1 MRRLLTISI
10 LLLWWLTLYAGPTED
25 KEPEAATLA
34 EVNAQ
39 IAHEQQTG
47 NIEKEGNARW
57 QKIVT
62 LKNLSQT
69 EDLAAETEVQR
80 EWFRRHGQWEN
91 YYRTWQLRANAL
103 CALGKLQQSLQE
115 TQRML
120 DDAKERDNKLGR
132 AMAYKQI
139 GIIYLN
145 MKQTEPAVEALQH
158 YAELMKGEESDFNSI
173 SNIYYRMAKAY
184 DYDKAYERELQVTD
198 EWLKYLH
205 EKVGKIKRPDVREC
219 YNSCYLARAAAF
231 MGLKDFEKAGLA
243 LDTAAHHAHLT
254 NTALSLHHCYKMMA
268 RYYLALGNAA
278 KALLYTDS
286 VNMITNEKD
295 DHTDEVRAQALIMLG
310 QGEEAARIYQ
320 RLYHEK
326 DSVFGRDARQHLD
339 ELNTLFKVDEL
350 KTEQQRT
357 RFKYMLI
364 TTSSI
369 VLALLLLVLYGWR
382 SAIRQKKV
390 NEKLRVANERAK
402 ASSKMKS
409 EFIRNV
415 SHEIRTPLN
424 IVSGFTQIL
433 TTPDID
439 LSEDIKRDYLERVTE
454 NTDRITN
461 LVDRMLELTDASSEI
476 LIDRNDQT
484 GVLDIAVQAI
494 DQSKITAHTRP
505 GNPDSA
511 VVFDFINNISATSV
525 TILTN
530 KLNAVRALGQLLE
543 NAVKFTHEGS
553 ITLRLDSTDSIIR
566 FTVEDTGIGIPADQT
581 EHIFEEF
588 VQLDEFVDGTGIGLT
603 VARSI
608 AQRMGGNL
616 WLDTSY
622 SKGARFVLELPRN

>member
-25 KEPEAATLA
+25 KEPETATLA

-286 VNMITNEKD
+286 VSMITNEKD

>member
-461 LVDRMLELTDASSEI
+461 LERD
-476 LIDRNDQT
+476 
-484 GVLDIAVQAI
+484 
-494 DQSKITAHTRP
+494 
-505 GNPDSA
+505 
-511 VVFDFINNISATSV
+511 
-525 TILTN
+525 
-530 KLNAVRALGQLLE
+530 
-543 NAVKFTHEGS
+543 TH
-553 ITLRLDSTDSIIR
+553 
-566 FTVEDTGIGIPADQT
+566 
-581 EHIFEEF
+581 
-588 VQLDEFVDGTGIGLT
+588 
-603 VARSI
+603 
-608 AQRMGGNL
+608 
-616 WLDTSY
+616 
-622 SKGARFVLELPRN
+622 